1 MTKEWSNW
9 LFSAAR
15 DFHVEI
21 NEEGLRLLDSFVE
34 ELLNANQATNLTAI
48 TDPEEIAENLIL
60 DSIIPGKHL
69 LDKKQ
74 ILDLGTGAGF
84 PGIPV
89 KICFP
94 ELHLTLIDAKR
105 KKVNFLKYVI
115 RQLRLENIEARQIR
129 AEDLAIQGRKFD
141 AAITRAVADLAHL
154 IQLASPLL
162 EEEGALIAMKGS
174 NYQAEI
180 DALRQHSFLAIGR
193 EKYPVEKFQID
204 VETYRLPISGIE
216 RALIFVRF

>member
-1 MTKEWSNW
+1 MTERWSNW
-9 LFSAAR
+9 LRSAAR

-21 NEEGLRLLDSFVE
+21 NEEALRLLDRFVE

-48 TDPEEIAENLIL
+48 TDPEEIAESLIL
-60 DSIIPGKHL
+60 DSLVPGKYL
-69 LDKKQ
+69 FEKKQ
-74 ILDLGTGAGF
+74 ILDLGTGGGF
-84 PGIPV
+84 PGIPL
-89 KICFP
+89 KIVFP

-105 KKVNFLKYVI
+105 KKINFLKYVI

-129 AEDLAIQGRKFD
+129 AEDIATQGRNFD
-141 AAITRAVADLAHL
+141 AVITRAVADLAHL
-154 IQLASPLL
+154 IQLVSPLL
-162 EEEGALIAMKGS
+162 EEEGVLIAMKGS
-174 NYQAEI
+174 HYQAEI

-193 EKYPVEKFQID
+193 EKYPIEEFQID